1 MDFAILF
8 VYCRVNWFA
17 IKSSKLAGVDIYT
30 IMY

>member
-17 IKSSKLAGVDIYT
+17 IKSSKLAGTDILSE
-30 IMY
+30 